1 MKNML
6 LYSRLTLLVFS
17 IILISCNHS
26 KKVASQEVETENYF
40 IIGSG
45 GGVSG
50 LYTQYKIYDS
60 GLIEIYDFEKETYGL
75 YLTVDKNQVDE
86 FFNQIIKLDLKNTD
100 YSIPGNISDYIDV
113 LTDDRTIN
121 HIVWDNSS
129 SNDFN
134 PEIIQLYDSVMR
146 FINDQQK
153 N

>member
-1 MKNML
+1 ML

-17 IILISCNHS
+17 LILISCNNS
-26 KKVASQEVETENYF
+26 KKVASQEVETESYF

-45 GGVSG
+45 GGFTG

-60 GLIEIYDFEKETYGL
+60 GLIEIFDFENETYGP
-75 YLTVDKNQVDE
+75 YLTADKNQVDD

-113 LTDDRTIN
+113 LTDDQTFN
-121 HIVWDNSS
+121 HIVWANGA
-129 SNDFN
+129 NNFN